1 MTLLLE
7 PVYVSIVSLICI
19 FFYRSIICHN
29 LSLSFGTVL
38 TEIHLTFT
46 LKEMWNVAGKLSIW
60 GVFELL
66 FNILCVY
73 VT

>member
-1 MTLLLE
+1 MTPLLE

-19 FFYRSIICHN
+19 FFYQSIICYN